1 MKEKKYSI
9 NMTEGALLPKIV
21 SFTIPLILSGILQ
34 LLFNAVDM
42 IVAGRFVGKNA
53 LAAIGSTSSLINL
66 LVNVF
71 LGLSVGVNVIVA
83 RYFGSGAKKD
93 VSETVHTAITL
104 SVICGVILTFIGIAF
119 APSILIIMGTPED
132 VLPLASLYIRIYFAG
147 MPLSMLY
154 NFGAAILRASGDTKR
169 PLYYLTISGAINA
182 VCNVAFIVIFG
193 MGVDGVAYAT
203 VLSQG
208 ISAFLTIKCL
218 VKTDEIY
225 RLEIKKLKIHKDKLL
240 IILAQGLPAGFQG
253 ALFSISNVLI
263 QSSVNSFGSD
273 AMAGNSAASNL
284 EGFVY
289 VAMNSFY
296 QTAVTFTSQNYG
308 AKKLDRIRKIFFICV
323 SCVTVTGFV
332 LGLLCYIFGP
342 ELLSIYADGTDKE
355 IVISYGMRRVQIIML
370 TYFTCGIMDTV
381 MGCVRGLGHSVI
393 PMISSLLGACGFRIL
408 WIMTV
413 FKAVNTLE
421 CLYYSYPISWVLT
434 ATVHTITYVIIFHQI
449 KKKA

>member
-1 MKEKKYSI
+1 
-9 NMTEGALLPKIV
+9 
-21 SFTIPLILSGILQ
+21 
-34 LLFNAVDM
+34 
-42 IVAGRFVGKNA
+42 
-53 LAAIGSTSSLINL
+53 
-66 LVNVF
+66 
-71 LGLSVGVNVIVA
+71 
-83 RYFGSGAKKD
+83 
-93 VSETVHTAITL
+93 
-104 SVICGVILTFIGIAF
+104 
-119 APSILIIMGTPED
+119 MGTPED

-218 VKTDEIY
+218 IKTDEIY

-284 EGFVY
+284 EGFV
-289 VAMNSFY
+289 
-296 QTAVTFTSQNYG
+296 
-308 AKKLDRIRKIFFICV
+308 DRK
-323 SCVTVTGFV
+323 
-332 LGLLCYIFGP
+332 
-342 ELLSIYADGTDKE
+342 
-355 IVISYGMRRVQIIML
+355 
-370 TYFTCGIMDTV
+370 
-381 MGCVRGLGHSVI
+381 SV
-393 PMISSLLGACGFRIL
+393 
-408 WIMTV
+408 V
-413 FKAVNTLE
+413 
-421 CLYYSYPISWVLT
+421 
-434 ATVHTITYVIIFHQI
+434 
-449 KKKA
+449 